1 MRPFTQRLS
10 PTIRNLVVAESVVF
24 GLLIMAKPLREPA
37 VLHLALG
44 PGVWAGELW
53 QPLTSL
59 FVHFELWSFFFNML
73 GLWFVGA
80 TIEHVLGRRRF
91 FLLFFG
97 TGLAANLAVAGL
109 MALLGRPSAN
119 PGCGDSV
126 LALFVA
132 LGVVYGRTPVRVFGQ
147 LVLQARILTWILI
160 GMAILSLLFQAA
172 WPLLGGT
179 LVAIV
184 LGYFMAG
191 GRTGLFA
198 EFIAGLRGRRR
209 GGFDVLDGGRGRGGR
224 GFMN

>member
-10 PTIRNLVVAESVVF
+10 PTIRNLVIADSVVF
-24 GLLIMAKPLREPA
+24 GLLVMAKGLREPA
-37 VLHLALG
+37 VTHLALG
-44 PGVWAGELW
+44 PGIWAGELW

-59 FVHFELWSFFFNML
+59 FVHFELWSYFFNML

-80 TIEHVLGRRRF
+80 TIEQVLGRRRF
-91 FLLFFG
+91 LSLFFG
-97 TGLAANLAVAGL
+97 TGLAANLTVAGL
-109 MALLGRPSAN
+109 MALLGRPAFN

-132 LGVVYGRTPVRVFGQ
+132 LGVAYGRTPVRVFGQ
-147 LVLQARILTWILI
+147 LVLQARVLTWILV

-172 WPLLGGT
+172 WALLGGT

-191 GRTGLFA
+191 GRTGLLA
-198 EFIAGLRGRRR
+198 EFIAGLHGKPRAS
-209 GGFDVLDGGRGRGGR
+209 FDVLDGGRGKGGR
-224 GFMN
+224 RYMN